1 MMLRTRGLVN
11 DRRYEGLRRGV
22 LEKILAS
29 PRWRSQRISRANST
43 RKPTIAHPIFPDSP
57 RDASYLPAS
66 EARRAALINAVA
78 VFILGHKDRSVA
90 DGRWNSI
97 YTPASPPAL
106 VPSCAPDAQTLSICI
121 SICEAKSSS
130 LPRRCYPRRLS
141 VEAQCLIAARAR
153 ERGEIFVIKQRP
165 PTQRPQPPQNIF
177 KKGWNLIKLKDMIH
191 DKIYPSSLDITQAYA
206 RRTEYKK

>member
-1 MMLRTRGLVN
+1 MLRMRGPVK
-11 DRRYEGLRRGV
+11 DRRYEGLRRGI

-29 PRWRSQRISRANST
+29 PRWRSQRTSRANST
-43 RKPTIAHPIFPDSP
+43 TKPTTAHPS
-57 RDASYLPAS
+57 SQTLQKTLLYLPAS

-97 YTPASPPAL
+97 YTPASSPAL

-130 LPRRCYPRRLS
+130 LPRRCCPRRLS
-141 VEAQCLIAARAR
+141 GEAQCLIAARAR
-153 ERGEIFVIKQRP
+153 ERREIFVIKQRP
-165 PTQRPQPPQNIF
+165 PTQRPQPPQNI
-177 KKGWNLIKLKDMIH
+177 
-191 DKIYPSSLDITQAYA
+191 SSSS
-206 RRTEYKK
+206 RT